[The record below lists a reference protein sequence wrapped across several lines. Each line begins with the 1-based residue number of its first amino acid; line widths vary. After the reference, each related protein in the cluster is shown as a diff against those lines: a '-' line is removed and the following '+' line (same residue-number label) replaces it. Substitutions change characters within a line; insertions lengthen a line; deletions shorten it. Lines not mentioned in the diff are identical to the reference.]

1 MGFSII
7 RKTLAAAVMVAVTGT
22 AAVSQASWPTQPVM
36 LTVAFAAGG
45 VTDGIARQ
53 LAVDM
58 AKRLGGE
65 VIVENKGGAGG
76 NIAGQFVARAKPDG
90 YTLLFA
96 SSGPAAINK
105 LIYPKMPYDPE
116 KDLEPIVLVGIIP
129 QIIVAKKTLP
139 VENLREF
146 VEYAKANPG
155 KLAVGN
161 SGMGTSAH
169 ITAALFAQQTGI
181 KVTHVPYRGTA
192 PLTNDLMGGQV
203 DAGFPGFFPQT
214 TNLKMLAVTSD
225 ERLKALPDVPTV
237 KETGVADTVS
247 GLWVGIMGP
256 AGMPKEAVTRINEAV
271 NGYLKSEAAQKVAD
285 ALGMSIL
292 GGTPEEMKSYM
303 ASEVERLRPIVEKA
317 GISRD

>member
-7 RKTLAAAVMVAVTGT
+7 QKTLAAAVMVAVTGT